1 MTDGN
6 NNHRL
11 WHGRQNRKKLRQY
24 FEGRACAGLLRPI
37 TLYPFP
43 EKEYKKLAQRKD
55 VKMFYCFELSMGQMV
70 EDVRLSVDG
79 KKPTLF
85 YGRTGG
91 NVISPEDIV
100 KAVKSEVK

>member
-1 MTDGN
+1 MTDDAEIIITAYGTV
-6 NNHRL
+6 
-11 WHGRQNRKKLRQY
+11 GRIAKSAVNILRE
-24 FEGRACAGLLRPI
+24 EGIKAGLLRPI

-85 YGRTGG
+85 YRTGG
-91 NVISPEDIV
+91 NVISRHRQSG
-100 KAVKSEVK
+100 KSEVK